1 MPSKIE
7 EIIKIQKISFYT
19 FVRFK
24 CVNGTLLNKVV
35 VNCVQQTNL
44 GFGLFQ
50 RRAFGQCALFFSFYG
65 ITVFSG
71 NFANHVGHYI
81 NRGTNSSPYDP
92 SKKKLRFLF
101 DSSLKINLLVWDHK
115 GNRRFP
121 YLKTSG
127 ALTFSHFAWL
137 FWVLN

>member
-24 CVNGTLLNKVV
+24 CVNGTLLPWNKVV
-35 VNCVQQTNL
+35 VNRVQQTNL

-50 RRAFGQCALFFSFYG
+50 RRAFGQCTLLFSFYG

-81 NRGTNSSPYDP
+81 NRGTNSSPP
-92 SKKKLRFLF
+92 LPLPLF
-101 DSSLKINLLVWDHK
+101 GIKQSGDILKGRGRR

-121 YLKTSG
+121 YLKNVC